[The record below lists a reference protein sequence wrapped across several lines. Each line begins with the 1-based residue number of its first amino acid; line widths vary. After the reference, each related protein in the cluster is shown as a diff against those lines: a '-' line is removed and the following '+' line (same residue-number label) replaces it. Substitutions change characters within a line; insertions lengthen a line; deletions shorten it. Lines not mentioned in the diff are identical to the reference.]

1 MQWLEIVIIR
11 TTDISYLCTKKKNI
25 KNTVNSFEPAKTQV
39 QKVGLSDVIFP
50 KISSQ
55 TNPVLFIPK
64 RLYLISELLKTS
76 NKKVSRNYVRFFF
89 SDHNL
94 SLISCGWTVWHE

>member
-1 MQWLEIVIIR
+1 MHQE
-11 TTDISYLCTKKKNI
+11 KNI
-25 KNTVNSFEPAKTQV
+25 KNTVHSFEPAKTQV
-39 QKVGLSDVIFP
+39 QKVGLSDVIFL

-55 TNPVLFIPK
+55 PNPVLFIPK
-64 RLYLISELLKTS
+64 RLYLISEILKTS